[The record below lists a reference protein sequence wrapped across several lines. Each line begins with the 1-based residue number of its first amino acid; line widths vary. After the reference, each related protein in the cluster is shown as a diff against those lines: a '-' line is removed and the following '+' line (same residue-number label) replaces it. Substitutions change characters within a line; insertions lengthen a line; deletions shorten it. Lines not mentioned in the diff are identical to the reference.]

1 MEQIHKPPCPN
12 CQQDQRVVKAGVNVA
27 TGSQRY
33 RCQQCQRYFT
43 LDRDRKPRGHDAKLR
58 EQALKLALEGTSYR
72 GIGRLLNVNHQSVAN
87 WVSAHAH
94 TLPSK
99 VEDTNP
105 TDTIEIDEL
114 YTFVG
119 KKTEEPTS

>member
-1 MEQIHKPPCPN
+1 MEQTHKPTCPN
-12 CQQDQRVVKAGVNVA
+12 CESNQAVVKAGMNAA
-27 TGSQRY
+27 TGSQRL
-33 RCQQCQRYFT
+33 RCQNCRRYFT
-43 LDRDRKPRGHDAKLR
+43 VDRKPRGHDAKLQ

-72 GIGRLLNVNHQSVAN
+72 GIGRLLNIHHQSVAN

-94 TLPSK
+94 SLPQQ

-105 TDTIEIDEL
+105 TEIIEIDEL

-119 KKTEEPTS
+119 KKTNEPMS

>member
-1 MEQIHKPPCPN
+1 MEKPACPK
-12 CQQDQRVVKAGVNVA
+12 CEQHRAVVRAGMNVA

-43 LDRDRKPRGHDAKLR
+43 VERKPRGHDPKLR

-72 GIGRLLNVNHQSVAN
+72 AIGRVLNVHHQSVAN
-87 WVSAHAH
+87 WVTAHAQ
-94 TLPSK
+94 TLPQK
-99 VEDTNP
+99 VEDRTP
-105 TDTIEIDEL
+105 TDVVEIDEL

-119 KKTEEPTS
+119 FVGKKSGEPT